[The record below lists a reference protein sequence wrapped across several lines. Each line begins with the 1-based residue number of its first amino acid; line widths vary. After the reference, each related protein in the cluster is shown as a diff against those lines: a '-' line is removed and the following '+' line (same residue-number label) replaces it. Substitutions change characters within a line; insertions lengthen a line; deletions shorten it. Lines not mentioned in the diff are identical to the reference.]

1 MTQIRSQ
8 KGSSLSFPLSGRSR
22 SRLAKN
28 PTMNPPPPQP
38 APPTPEQEA
47 LARAR
52 KALKLVAANLPHLS
66 GLCYT
71 VRVKAARKY
80 PVAAM
85 GASGLMLVNP
95 RVFAEAP
102 ISDLVFV
109 VAHEL
114 LHLALDTF
122 GRGGQ
127 ADPRLV
133 NVAHDYVIND
143 ILSVELNRPVPL
155 GGLVREGARAESLEA
170 LVSELAREGAGR
182 SECWSV
188 GRKKKPAGRLKPGK
202 SKLQEELER
211 AGLVPPEPEPAADA
225 GGDGEPDEYPDG
237 DVLGPD
243 QEGEFEPEVGP
254 RERLGLRERVRR
266 EAVRAVTLER
276 LRAEMARQAGHG
288 SGQSPDDPGATE
300 AFVDAITTAYQPP
313 WQLAL
318 QHWLD
323 AVAPGPRSFAQPSRR
338 GADRDDGVVLP
349 GRKRE
354 GWCLHVVLDTS
365 GSMID
370 TLPHV
375 LGLLA
380 SFCEGA
386 GVTQVHVLQCDV
398 GVTADEWLD
407 PGALASYKVTGFGG
421 SDMSPAMLQLADDP
435 EVAAVLVL
443 TDGYINFPAEEPP
456 YAVLWGL
463 VNGWEQFHPSYGSV
477 VHVKT

>member
-1 MTQIRSQ
+1 
-8 KGSSLSFPLSGRSR
+8 
-22 SRLAKN
+22 
-28 PTMNPPPPQP
+28 MNPNP
-38 APPTPEQEA
+38 APDPKPTPEQEA

-52 KALKLVAANLPHLS
+52 KAIKLVAANLPHLS

-71 VRVKAARKY
+71 VRVKVTRKY

-95 RVFAEAP
+95 RVFADAP

-122 GRGGQ
+122 GRGGT
-127 ADPRLV
+127 ADARLV
-133 NVAHDYVIND
+133 NIAHDYVIND

-155 GGLVREGARAESLEA
+155 NGLVREGSRNESLEA
-170 LVSELAREGAGR
+170 LVSELARDGTGKCD
-182 SECWSV
+182 SWSIQ
-188 GRKKKPAGRLKPGK
+188 RKKPKRRVKPGK

-211 AGLVPPEPEPAADA
+211 AGLLPPEPEEVEPDEDAD
-225 GGDGEPDEYPDG
+225 PDEYPEG
-237 DVLGPD
+237 DVLSAD
-243 QEGEFEPEVGP
+243 EEGEFEPEVGP
-254 RERLGLRERVRR
+254 RERGGLRERVRR

-276 LRAEMARQAGHG
+276 LRAEMAKQAGQG
-288 SGQSPDDPGATE
+288 SGRAVDDPGATE
-300 AFVDAITTAYQPP
+300 TFMDAIQTAYQPP

-323 AVAPGPRSFAQPSRR
+323 AVAPGPRSFARPSRR
-338 GADRDDGVVLP
+338 GAERDDGVVLP

-365 GSMID
+365 GSMVD
-370 TLPHV
+370 TLPHI

-407 PGALASYKVTGFGG
+407 PEALLNYKVTGFGG
-421 SDMSPAMLQLADDP
+421 SDMSPAMRQLADDP

-443 TDGYINFPAEEPP
+443 TDGYITFPAEEPP

-463 VNGWEQFHPSYGSV
+463 VNGWEKFNPTYGSV